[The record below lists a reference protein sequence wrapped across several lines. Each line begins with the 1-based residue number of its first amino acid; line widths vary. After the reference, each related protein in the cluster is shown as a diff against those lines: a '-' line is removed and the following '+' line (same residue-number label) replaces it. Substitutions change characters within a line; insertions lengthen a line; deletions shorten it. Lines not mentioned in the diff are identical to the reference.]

1 MSDVQTNLSAT
12 LVSSNIAPTAGQN
25 GATMLRTCLV
35 VSGSAR
41 RAELFVEAA
50 QLERWRTIVCGNA
63 EDAARNA
70 VRHRIQLALV
80 DLESAAAAEQITFC
94 RLIEQLADRQG
105 PLLVVCGKPN
115 DDAGEI
121 WSRGLGV
128 WMYLPG
134 INDRSNI
141 NLMYSQARR
150 VVEKLEDAA
159 QLVRPARATSGTNGN
174 GSGHGVRSHR
184 QGSLLPA
191 TEDTM
196 SVE

>member
-1 MSDVQTNLSAT
+1 MGFFMSEVQFNLPAT
-12 LVSSNIAPTAGQN
+12 LVSSGIAPAAGQN
-25 GATMLRTCLV
+25 GATTLRTCLV

-41 RAELFVEAA
+41 RAEQFVEAA
-50 QLERWRTIVCGNA
+50 HLERWRTIVCGNA
-63 EDAARNA
+63 DDAARNA

-80 DLESAAAAEQITFC
+80 DLESAAAAEQFTFC
-94 RLIEQLADRQG
+94 RLIEQLAGRKG

-115 DDAGEI
+115 DDASEI

-150 VVEKLEDAA
+150 VVEKLEGAA
-159 QLVRPARATSGTNGN
+159 QTVRGAGVVNGANGN
-174 GSGHGVRSHR
+174 GVGHGMRSHR
-184 QGSLLPA
+184 
-191 TEDTM
+191 
-196 SVE
+196 